1 MTRHLNYRLL
11 WLFLPAVA
19 CAQSNSPLMQQNAAG
34 KSASDS
40 IRVAAVAAAI
50 AADMASIPAGTFQ
63 MGDLQGKGFTFERPV
78 HQVTVPG
85 FKLAKHDITF
95 EQYDLFARLT
105 GRPLPE
111 QRPGVPRGSSP
122 AANVSWADAQAFIA
136 WVNSS
141 GHHYRLPSEAEWE
154 YAARAGSK
162 TLYPWGDTFDA
173 SKANAVG
180 KKGAD
185 KWEAAAPVGSFP
197 PNAFG
202 LYDMVGNVWQWM
214 QDCQHLNY
222 QGAPTD
228 GSAWMSGGNCGWH
241 LTRGGSWVQDPTGMR
256 VSLRIWDDTGRKYQ
270 TLGFRLAEG
279 GNAPALAEAAGVAR
293 PDRTERPQ
301 PQGPVNNYERQQ
313 RSQAFATAKLAKS
326 PRKNEWVTFPFQGRT
341 LKGWVD
347 YPQVQGKV
355 PVILVLHEVFGLT
368 DSTRNTAD
376 EVAAMGYIA
385 ITPDMVA
392 GFGPNGGGTESF
404 TTRSASEALD
414 LREDAEVYKDLE
426 AWMDF
431 GNRLPQAN
439 GKVGIV
445 GLTWGGGLAFRYA
458 VSKPRK
464 DLKAVYVFTG
474 AGPPV
479 YNQGP
484 AHFNKII
491 NDSVVHKT
499 TVPVYGFY
507 GEMDLTTPTPVVL
520 SVEDSKR
527 AMAAVGNFYEPVI
540 YEGAEHAYMRFGED
554 PANENSANAAGDKAS
569 LVRLEKLLKENF
581 K

>member
-1 MTRHLNYRLL
+1 MTRPSTFTLPLL
-11 WLFLPAVA
+11 LLPAIA
-19 CAQSNSPLMQQNAAG
+19 CAQSNSPPTQADT
-34 KSASDS
+34 SA
-40 IRVAAVAAAI
+40 VAAMSAAI
-50 AADMASIPAGTFQ
+50 AADMTSIPAGSFQ
-63 MGDLQGKGFTFERPV
+63 MGDLQGGGFTFERPV
-78 HQVTVPG
+78 HQVTVPT
-85 FKLAKHDITF
+85 FKLAKHDVTF
-95 EQYDLFARLT
+95 DQYDLFARLT
-105 GRPLPE
+105 GRALPE
-111 QRPGVPRGSSP
+111 QRPGVPRGPSP
-122 AANVSWADAQAFIA
+122 AVNVSWADAQAFIA
-136 WVNSS
+136 WLNQNS
-141 GHHYRLPSEAEWE
+141 GHRYRLPSEAEWE
-154 YAARAGSK
+154 YAARAGSR
-162 TLYPWGDTFDA
+162 TVYPWGDKFDPNR
-173 SKANAVG
+173 ANAAG
-180 KKGAD
+180 KQGAD
-185 KWEAAAPVGSFP
+185 EWDAAAPVGSFP

-202 LYDMVGNVWQWM
+202 LYDMVGNVWQWV
-214 QDCQHLNY
+214 QDCQHLSY
-222 QGAPTD
+222 QGAPSD

-279 GNAPALAEAAGVAR
+279 GDAPALEAGGSAR
-293 PDRTERPQ
+293 PGAPARQ

-313 RSQAFATAKLAKS
+313 RSQAFATEKLAKS
-326 PRKNEWVTFPFQGRT
+326 PRRNEWVTFQFQGRT

-355 PVILVLHEVFGLT
+355 PVVLVLHEVFGLT

-404 TTRSASEALD
+404 TTESASTALD
-414 LREDAEVYKDLE
+414 LREDADVYKDLE

-458 VSKPRK
+458 VTNPRK

-491 NDSVVHKT
+491 NDWVVHKT
-499 TVPVYGFY
+499 RVPVYGFY
-507 GEMDLTTPTPVVL
+507 GEMDLTTPTPVPL
-520 SVEDSKR
+520 SVQDSKR
-527 AMAAVGNFYEPVI
+527 VMAAAGNFYDPVI
-540 YEGAEHAYMRFGED
+540 YEGAEHAYMRLGED
-554 PANENSANAAGDKAS
+554 PKNDNPANAVADKAS
-569 LVRLEKLLKENF
+569 LMRLEKLLKDNF
-581 K
+581 R

>member
-1 MTRHLNYRLL
+1 MGSYSKCRLVL
-11 WLFLPAVA
+11 LLLPAAA
-19 CAQSNSPLMQQNAAG
+19 CAQSNSPPTPGAARG
-34 KSASDS
+34 SPSDQ
-40 IRVAAVAAAI
+40 AQAVAVVAAI
-50 AADMASIPAGTFQ
+50 AADMTSIPAGTFQ
-63 MGDLQGKGFTFERPV
+63 MGDLQGVGFTFERPV
-78 HQVTVPG
+78 HQVTVPS
-85 FKLAKHDITF
+85 FRLAKHDITF
-95 EQYDLFARLT
+95 DQYDLFARIT
-105 GRPLPE
+105 GRALPE

-122 AANVSWADAQAFIA
+122 AVNVSWADAQAFIA
-136 WVNSS
+136 WLNQNSDRN
-141 GHHYRLPSEAEWE
+141 YRLPSEAEWE

-162 TLYPWGDTFDA
+162 TVYPWGDQFDA
-173 SKANAVG
+173 NKANAVG
-180 KKGAD
+180 KHGAD
-185 KWEAAAPVGSFP
+185 KWDAAAPVGSFP

-202 LYDMVGNVWQWM
+202 LYDMVGNVWQWT

-222 QGAPTD
+222 EGAPTD
-228 GSAWMSGGNCGWH
+228 GSAWMSGGDCGWH

-256 VSLRIWDDTGRKYQ
+256 VSLRIWDDTGRRYQ

-279 GNAPALAEAAGVAR
+279 GSAPALETGDAAQPAR
-293 PDRTERPQ
+293 PVRQP

-313 RSQAFATAKLAKS
+313 RSQAFATEKLAKS
-326 PRKNEWVTFPFQGRT
+326 PRRNEWVTFPFQGRM
-341 LKGWVD
+341 LKAWVD

-376 EVAAMGYIA
+376 EIAAMGYIA
-385 ITPDMVA
+385 ITPDLVA

-414 LREDAEVYKDLE
+414 LREDADVYQDLE

-458 VSKPRK
+458 VTKPRK

-491 NDSVVHKT
+491 NDWVVHKT
-499 TVPVYGFY
+499 SVPVYGFY
-507 GEMDLTTPTPVVL
+507 GEMDLTTPTPVAL
-520 SVEDSKR
+520 SVQDSKR
-527 AMAAVGNFYEPVI
+527 AMAAAGNFYDPVI

-554 PANENSANAAGDKAS
+554 PANKNPANAAADEAS
-569 LVRLEKLLKENF
+569 LVRLQKLLKEDF